1 MQTSLKEI
9 TLTFLGSSAQE
20 LPFLGVIRYTTFS
33 LICKKTYALTSSFI
47 YAAEEQRQSND
58 I

>member
-1 MQTSLKEI
+1 MQTNLKES

-33 LICKKTYALTSSFI
+33 LICKTIYVPTSLLI
-47 YAAEEQRQSND
+47 YTVEEQRQSVD
-58 I
+58 K